1 VTKTWRRCQSR
12 LPNGQSLYKIAGN
25 GVIWIVTR
33 LILILLVLASAA
45 SHGADGVSDL
55 PLAAIEKQIDGY
67 IRSEMEVQKI
77 PGLSLAV
84 VLEGKVV
91 LAKGYG
97 KASLELNAPSGPETL
112 YGLGSLSKQFTA
124 AAIMLLVQDDKM
136 ELSDTLGKFFDWV
149 PDDWKAVTVRHLL
162 THTSGIRDEE
172 WKGGIVEFDR
182 FEHDQETVV
191 RTAFGPLVSL
201 PGEKFRYSNVGY
213 RLLGMIIEK
222 VSGQTYWD
230 FLEDKIVRPLRMNAT
245 RNSDP
250 SSVILNRARGYG
262 LESGRYINR
271 EPVTAS
277 SAFAQGALISS
288 VLDLVKWDAA
298 LREGSLFTKASLEHM
313 WSPVMLNDQTTF
325 PYGLGWFI
333 RSIPNHRTDLW
344 TTSSPSFYWQTAK
357 GRKLPKSRSTLLGF
371 IGLR

>member
-1 VTKTWRRCQSR
+1 M
-12 LPNGQSLYKIAGN
+12 
-25 GVIWIVTR
+25 TR
-33 LILILLVLASAA
+33 LILILLVLASAT
-45 SHGADGVSDL
+45 SQGADGVADL
-55 PLAAIEKQIDGY
+55 PLATIEKQVDDY

-84 VLEGKVV
+84 VLEGNVV

-97 KASLELNAPSGPETL
+97 KASVELNAPSGPETL

-124 AAIMLLVQDDKM
+124 AAIMLLVQDHKM
-136 ELSDTLGKFFDWV
+136 GLSDTLGKFFDWV
-149 PDDWKAVTVRHLL
+149 PDDWKGVTVRHLL
-162 THTSGIRDEE
+162 THTSGIREQA

-191 RTAFGPLVSL
+191 KTAFGPLISV

-230 FLEDKIVRPLRMNAT
+230 FLDHKIFRPLGMNAT

-250 SSVILNRARGYG
+250 GSVISNRSRGYG
-262 LESGRYINR
+262 LDNGRFINR
-271 EPVTAS
+271 KPVTAS

-288 VLDLVKWDAA
+288 VLDLVKWDGA
-298 LREGSLFTKASLEHM
+298 LREGRLFTKNSLEQM
-313 WSPVMLNDQTTF
+313 WSPVILNDQTTS
-325 PYGLGWFI
+325 PYGFGWFI
-333 RSIPNHRTDLW
+333 RAIPNHRTV
-344 TTSSPSFYWQTAK
+344 AH
-357 GRKLPKSRSTLLGF
+357 GGGLPGF
-371 IGLR
+371 S